1 MKQLL
6 FNCLCNFHLPRTA
19 AFLYTVLL
27 IITPETVR
35 SQTGVDWHLDREVNI
50 ASETNSD
57 YLVKWAFNDSIRYYS
72 SKARAVALAN
82 KMGYPVEGISKSRH
96 FKLVGTDELGQPSY
110 VETNNRITA
119 DFLGTSALYPG
130 GDLGLNLTGNGTTLA
145 VWEIG
150 RPLLTHAAL
159 TGRVT
164 QKDNLS
170 AGIDNHATHVSGTLI
185 GADLNT
191 EARGM
196 SYEASLNAYDI
207 DGNFSEMAAASV
219 SPINTRISSH
229 SYGLICGW
237 SYEDDGWYWYGNTA
251 ISQTEDYKFGL
262 YNSEAVALD
271 NIANNAPFH
280 LPVFAAGN
288 DRNNYGPAPG
298 SAHKVLNS
306 SGAWVSSTA
315 VRNKDGNDAGYGCI
329 PAYNCAKN
337 LLTVGAVQV
346 EEDDGLFF
354 SSMSSFSGWGP
365 TDDGR
370 IKPDIVAPGVNVY
383 SSVATS
389 DLSYDALSGTSMA
402 TPAIAGSVNLLLQH
416 YSSLNPGL
424 TLRASALK
432 ALVIHTAS
440 SEENGPEYS
449 SGWGTANIGSAAE
462 LLNQDAMTQG
472 RDRVYSRDSIANGS
486 VRNRTFYHDG
496 LSPVK
501 VTVVWTDPAGP
512 VSTNTLNPTTLRL
525 VNDLDVRVISAE
537 DGTVYYPWVLN
548 PVKPD
553 EPATRGDN
561 FRDNV
566 EQVYIESLPPGSYT
580 IRVTH
585 KGTLTGGKQLFSM
598 ILSGRA
604 SESTCE
610 GNTLITD
617 CSGVISDGS
626 GNNNYSNNLD
636 CSWTIAPPGA
646 TSITLTFT
654 SFRTEDFEFV
664 TVYDGEDENAP
675 VLGEFEGSSLPPT
688 VTANSGKMFITFK
701 TDLSGTYAGWSA
713 NFSCSQQS
721 LSVNPDA
728 LTFASGGGANAT
740 TVTANCAW
748 TIQNI
753 PLWLSVTPVSGSVS
767 TVIGITCDPNTST
780 QDRSAVL
787 NLSGCGGVTKT
798 ITIGQF
804 GCTNPSI
811 PALTA
816 SGTTNLCTGQS
827 VTLTAENICSG
838 CSVEWSNG
846 QTTQSIVVS
855 AQGSYTARFK
865 NSCGTG
871 NYSTPVVVT
880 AGQVPTT
887 VPTVSASG
895 TTDLC
900 PGQSV
905 TLTAGNICSGCSVE
919 WSNGQT
925 TQSIVVSAQG
935 SYTARFKNSC
945 GTGNYS
951 TPVVITAGQVPTTV
965 PTVSAS
971 GTTDLCPGQ
980 SVTLTAG
987 NICSGC
993 SVKWSNGQTGNSIT
1007 VSSAGTYYAAN
1018 SNSCGEGAASNS
1030 ITVSVKTGPTVPVI
1044 TANGPTSFCQN
1055 GTVTLIATN
1064 VCADCTTS
1072 WSNGLTGP
1080 FINVSTTGNYT
1091 ASYTNTCGQGLP
1103 SVVIPVTVVP
1113 PPVTPVIA
1121 AMGSTI
1127 LCPENTV
1134 QIAATNICNGCSTVW
1149 SNGQTG
1155 ASITVSSASSYQ
1167 AYYTNMC
1174 GNSNNSNTVLVTS
1187 QSYPV
1192 APVITAS
1199 GSTALCPGQSVTLS
1213 ANNICQGCTVNWSN
1227 NQTGPSITVSS
1238 SGNYT
1243 ARYQNICGLGQSSN
1257 NITTEVTG
1265 PYIPVVQVTNLC
1277 NLSAP
1282 AGGSNYQWY
1291 FNNIPIQGANS
1302 PFYVAVVTG
1311 FYHVAMTSPTGC
1323 DGVSGAVLAQVCISG
1338 TENPGNTDAF
1348 LVYPNPASRNLTIE
1362 CPPDAEEMDIRMDLF
1377 DSKGTIQATIFQGR
1391 AGGAISKIECNLP
1404 ELPQGIYSYR
1414 IQAPKF
1420 SVWGQLVIIE

>member
-1 MKQLL
+1 MMKQL
-6 FNCLCNFHLPRTA
+6 FHSHLPRTA
-19 AFLYTVLL
+19 VYLYLVFLL
-27 IITPETVR
+27 ITPETVY
-35 SQTGVDWHLDREVNI
+35 SQTGDEWHLDQEVNI
-50 ASETNSD
+50 ARETNSD

-82 KMGYPVEGISKSRH
+82 EMGYPVEGISKSRH

-130 GDLGLNLTGNGTTLA
+130 GDLGLNHTGNGTTLA

-170 AGIDNHATHVSGTLI
+170 AEVDNHATHVSGTLI
-185 GADLNT
+185 GADLNN

-196 SYEASLNAYDI
+196 SYEANLNAYDI

-229 SYGLICGW
+229 SYGIICGW

-262 YNSEAVALD
+262 YNSEAVDLD

-288 DRNNYGPAPG
+288 DRNDYGPAPG

-306 SGAWVSSTA
+306 SGAWVNSTT
-315 VRNKDGNDAGYGCI
+315 VRNKDGNDTGYGCI
-329 PAYNCAKN
+329 PAFNCAKN

-346 EEDDGLFF
+346 EEEDGLFF

-389 DLSYDALSGTSMA
+389 DLSYDANSGTSMA

-416 YSSLNPGL
+416 YSSLKPGI

-432 ALVIHTAS
+432 ALLLHTAS
-440 SEENGPEYS
+440 SEENGPDYS
-449 SGWGTANIGSAAE
+449 SGWGTANISSAAE

-472 RDRVYSRDSIANGS
+472 RDRIYSRDSIANGS

-501 VTVVWTDPAGP
+501 VTIVWNDPAGP
-512 VSTNTLNPTTLRL
+512 VSTNTLNPTTSRL
-525 VNDLDVRVISAE
+525 VNDLDVRVVSAE

-548 PVKPD
+548 PLNPD

-598 ILSGRA
+598 VLSGRA

-617 CSGVISDGS
+617 CSGIISDGS
-626 GNNNYSNNLD
+626 GSNNYSNNLD

-646 TSITLTFT
+646 ASITLTFT

-664 TVYDGEDENAP
+664 KVYDGEDENAP

-688 VTANSGKMFITFK
+688 VTANSGKMFITFE
-701 TDLSGTYAGWSA
+701 TDFSGTDAGWSA

-748 TIQNI
+748 SIQNI

-767 TVIGITCDPNTST
+767 TVIGITCNPNTST

-787 NLSGCGGVTKT
+787 SVSGCGGITKT

-811 PALTA
+811 PSLTA
-816 SGTTNLCTGQS
+816 SGTTDLCSGQS
-827 VTLTAENICSG
+827 VTLTAGNICSGCSVEWSNGQTTQSIVVSAQGSYTARFKNSCGTGNYSTPVVVTVGQLPTTVPTVTASGTTDLCSGQSVTLTAGNICSG

-905 TLTAGNICSGCSVE
+905 TLTAGNICSGCSV
-919 WSNGQT
+919 
-925 TQSIVVSAQG
+925 
-935 SYTARFKNSC
+935 
-945 GTGNYS
+945 
-951 TPVVITAGQVPTTV
+951 
-965 PTVSAS
+965 
-971 GTTDLCPGQ
+971 
-980 SVTLTAG
+980 
-987 NICSGC
+987 
-993 SVKWSNGQTGNSIT
+993 KWSNGQAGNSIT
-1007 VSSAGTYYAAN
+1007 VSAAGTYYAAN
-1018 SNSCGEGAASNS
+1018 SNSCGEGVASTS
-1030 ITVSVKTGPTVPVI
+1030 IIVSVKTGPTVPVI
-1044 TANGPTSFCQN
+1044 TATGPTSFCQN

-1064 VCADCTTS
+1064 ICADCTTS

-1091 ASYTNTCGQGLP
+1091 ASYTNACGQGLP

-1113 PPVTPVIA
+1113 APVTPVIA

-1127 LCPENTV
+1127 LCPENVV
-1134 QIAATNICNGCSTVW
+1134 QIAATNICSGCSVVW

-1155 ASITVSSASSYQ
+1155 ASITVSSASNYQ

-1199 GSTALCPGQSVTLS
+1199 GPTALCPGQSVTLS

-1243 ARYQNICGLGQSSN
+1243 ATYQNICGLGQTSN

-1265 PYIPVVQVTNLC
+1265 PYIPVVQVANLC

-1282 AGGSNYQWY
+1282 VGGSNYQWY

-1323 DGVSGAVLAQVCISG
+1323 DGVSGAVLAQTCISG
-1338 TENPGNTDAF
+1338 TENPENTTTF
-1348 LVYPNPASRNLTIE
+1348 MVYPNPASKNLTIE
-1362 CPPDAEEMDIRMDLF
+1362 CPPDTEEMDIRMDLF
-1377 DSKGTIQATIFQGR
+1377 DSKGTIQATIFNGR
-1391 AGGAISKIECNLP
+1391 AGAGISKIECNLP

-1414 IQAPKF
+1414 IQALKYA
-1420 SVWGQLVIIE
+1420 VWGQLVIIE